1 MSQLLIK
8 VQENKIKLPSPTIK
22 VVCQRR
28 TLRRWFKML
37 RNSKLKMNSSRRRL
51 KLKMDLKTI
60 ASK

>member
-22 VVCQRR
+22 VVCQRKI
-28 TLRRWFKML
+28 LKRWFKML
-37 RNSKLKMNSSRRRL
+37 RNSKLKMNSLRRRL

>member
-1 MSQLLIK
+1 M
-8 VQENKIKLPSPTIK
+8 TK
-22 VVCQRR
+22 VVCQRKI
-28 TLRRWFKML
+28 LKRWFKML